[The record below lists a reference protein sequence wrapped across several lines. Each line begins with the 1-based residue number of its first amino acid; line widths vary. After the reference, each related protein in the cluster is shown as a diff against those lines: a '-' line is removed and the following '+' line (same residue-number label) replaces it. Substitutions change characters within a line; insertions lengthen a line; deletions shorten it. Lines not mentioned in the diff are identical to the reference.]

1 MTPLPL
7 HEAPPPQG
15 DLYVSLSIAPT
26 PAVVRARR
34 ELCERAGLVE
44 RTEFHVTLGFI
55 GAMPACGLDGLR
67 EAFASRGPWEVPE
80 RLALTG
86 IGGYVSTADEA
97 PMPFS
102 LDALATAN
110 TWRVAWW
117 AVERSPALARIQA
130 RIAEA
135 ILAAGAPRDT
145 RPFWPHVT
153 LGSNTPAGENGGKWD
168 VHGVAKDASIAPPAG
183 VPPFVEVVRL
193 HLTDS
198 VVNPGSLFVL
208 GTTPRAERAP

>member
-1 MTPLPL
+1 MTLSPP
-7 HEAPPPQG
+7 HEAPPQRG
-15 DLYVSLSIAPT
+15 DLYVSLSVAPT
-26 PAVVRARR
+26 PTVARARR
-34 ELCERAGLVE
+34 ELCERTGLVE

-67 EAFASRGPWEVPE
+67 EAFAARGPWEVPE

-86 IGGYVSTADEA
+86 LGGYVSNADET
-97 PMPFS
+97 PIPFS
-102 LDALATAN
+102 LDALATAH

-117 AVERSPALARIQA
+117 AVERSPELARLQA
-130 RIAEA
+130 RIGEA

-153 LGSNTPAGENGGKWD
+153 LGSNTPAGESGGKWD
-168 VHGVAKDASIAPPAG
+168 VHGVVKDAAMTHADAPPL
-183 VPPFVEVVRL
+183 VEVVRL

-198 VVNPGSLFVL
+198 AVNPGALFVL
-208 GTTPRAERAP
+208 GTTPRAERAT

>member
-1 MTPLPL
+1 MTTS
-7 HEAPPPQG
+7 PPDDTSPEQG

-26 PAVVRARR
+26 PTLSRARR

-55 GAMPACGLDGLR
+55 GAMPDCGLDALR
-67 EAFASRGPWEVPE
+67 EAFASRGPWEVAE
-80 RLALTG
+80 QLKLTG
-86 IGGYVSTADEA
+86 LGGYVSTADET
-97 PMPFS
+97 PIPFS
-102 LDALATAN
+102 LDALASAH

-117 AVERSPALARIQA
+117 AVERSPELARLQA
-130 RIAEA
+130 RIGET

-145 RPFWPHVT
+145 RPFWPHLT

-168 VHGVAKDASIAPPAG
+168 VHGVVKDAAITRAG
-183 VPPFVEVVRL
+183 EPDVVEVVRL

-198 VVNPGSLFVL
+198 VLNPGSLFVL
-208 GTTPRAERAP
+208 GTPPKAG